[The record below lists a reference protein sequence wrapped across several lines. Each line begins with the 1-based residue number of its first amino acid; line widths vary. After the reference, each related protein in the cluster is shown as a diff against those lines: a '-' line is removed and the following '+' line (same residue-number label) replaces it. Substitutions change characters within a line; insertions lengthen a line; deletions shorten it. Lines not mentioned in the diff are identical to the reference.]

1 MFPMPPPLNLI
12 GYFIKLIKW
21 LMGQANIDRIG
32 IVEKN
37 NKKNEINTYN
47 LILGKILLL
56 NGLNTLQLNSRTFLE
71 YRIKLNRISSN
82 LFDRTESKVRI
93 SRIHVYFGSV
103 SEISSRVSLYFCKKN
118 INNLSLL
125 NLSSSLLRT
134 RSNVIYF

>member
-71 YRIKLNRISSN
+71 YRIELNRIKPN
-82 LFDRTESKVRI
+82 
-93 SRIHVYFGSV
+93 
-103 SEISSRVSLYFCKKN
+103 
-118 INNLSLL
+118 
-125 NLSSSLLRT
+125 
-134 RSNVIYF
+134 